1 MDMDFAK
8 IMQMMNGMNG
18 MKGGGD
24 MSAIMQLLPQLMTNN
39 SPAHS
44 APTQITLNADEVN
57 KTLDKL
63 YNDEK

>member
-8 IMQMMNGMNG
+8 IMQMMNGM
-18 MKGGGD
+18 KGGND
-24 MSAIMQLLPQLMTNN
+24 MSALMQMLPQLMSNN
-39 SPAHS
+39 SPSPS
-44 APTQITLNADEVN
+44 APAQIKLNADEVN

>member
-8 IMQMMNGMNG
+8 IMQMMNGM
-18 MKGGGD
+18 KGGND
-24 MSAIMQLLPQLMTNN
+24 MSALMQMLPQLMSNT
-39 SPAHS
+39 SPSPS
-44 APTQITLNADEVN
+44 APAQITLNADEVN

>member
-8 IMQMMNGMNG
+8 IMQMMNGM
-18 MKGGGD
+18 KGGND
-24 MSAIMQLLPQLMTNN
+24 MSALMQMLPQLMSNN
-39 SPAHS
+39 SPSPSTPA
-44 APTQITLNADEVN
+44 QITLNADEVN

>member
-8 IMQMMNGMNG
+8 IMQMMKG
-18 MKGGGD
+18 MKGGND
-24 MSAIMQLLPQLMTNN
+24 MSALMQMLPQLMSNN
-39 SPAHS
+39 SPSPS
-44 APTQITLNADEVN
+44 APAQITLNADEVN

>member
-8 IMQMMNGMNG
+8 IMQMMNGM
-18 MKGGGD
+18 KGGND
-24 MSAIMQLLPQLMTNN
+24 MSALMQMLPHLMSNN
-39 SPAHS
+39 SPSPS
-44 APTQITLNADEVN
+44 APAQITLNADEVN

>member
-8 IMQMMNGMNG
+8 IMQMMNGM
-18 MKGGGD
+18 KGGND
-24 MSAIMQLLPQLMTNN
+24 MSALMQMLPQLMSNN
-39 SPAHS
+39 SPSPSVPA
-44 APTQITLNADEVN
+44 QITLNADEVN

>member
-8 IMQMMNGMNG
+8 IMQMMNGM
-18 MKGGGD
+18 KGGND
-24 MSAIMQLLPQLMTNN
+24 MSALMQMLSQLMSNN
-39 SPAHS
+39 SPSPS
-44 APTQITLNADEVN
+44 APAQITLNADEVN

>member
-8 IMQMMNGMNG
+8 IMQMMNGM
-18 MKGGGD
+18 KGGND
-24 MSAIMQLLPQLMTNN
+24 MSALMQMLPQLMSNN
-39 SPAHS
+39 SPSLS
-44 APTQITLNADEVN
+44 APAQITLNADEVN